1 MSITSE
7 AITPGRIVWYEPF
20 PGAERERGV
29 ISSLCTDP
37 EFVFVRYT
45 EGITAAR
52 TAISD
57 LFLSSKECLY
67 TCQKTDTI
75 LHHTAL

>member
-1 MSITSE
+1 MSIPSE
-7 AITPGRIVWYEPF
+7 YITPGKIVWYEPF

-29 ISSLCTDP
+29 ISSIASDP

-52 TAISD
+52 TALSD
-57 LFLSSKECLY
+57 LFFF
-67 TCQKTDTI
+67 QK
-75 LHHTAL
+75 